1 MILIATDPAT
11 GDKLIMPDTDA
22 EYEALKER
30 LGPRP
35 NPCCQPGSPVQHWP
49 LFEYCRG
56 ANGPGKPIRPH
67 CTCDSCF

>member
-1 MILIATDPAT
+1 MIAVDPAT

-35 NPCCQPGSPVQHWP
+35 SPCCASAGPVQHWP
-49 LFEYCRG
+49 LFEHCG
-56 ANGPGKPIRPH
+56 GGNGPGKPIRRH
-67 CTCDSCF
+67 CTCDACF